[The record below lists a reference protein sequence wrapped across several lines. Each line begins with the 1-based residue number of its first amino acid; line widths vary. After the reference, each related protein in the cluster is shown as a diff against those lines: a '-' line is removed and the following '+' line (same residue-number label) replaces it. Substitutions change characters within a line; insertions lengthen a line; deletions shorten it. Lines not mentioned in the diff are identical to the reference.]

1 MIEQVLFDFIG
12 TLLLNIFC
20 VYCWFNLLDK
30 SVKWKSIK
38 IWLVIVFMAI
48 IGVTLNNLC
57 PQPYKIIVSFIF
69 LTIVSYYVVAR
80 SFGTAVILMLISQVI
95 IMISELTFGFIALI
109 LFNGNV
115 DKFAPTTNISMISNV
130 YVAIV
135 SLFLLK
141 TKLPSKLFSSFISIA
156 NIIKKREVLAYSAM
170 ICAVIIVSTM
180 ESYMNIPKN
189 VILITNTTMALVFIF
204 MVGKFASA
212 KDKYYKMNSKYQTSI
227 SSLNEYGEMLDK
239 YRVVTHEN
247 KNQLLTIQKMS
258 REENVIKYIGTL
270 IDEKIKDNERV
281 MNKTFKIPDGGF
293 RSIIYAKLCKID
305 ELKIKYK
312 LDISNDIKTVDL
324 IDMDEMSVKDV
335 CTILGVYLDNAI
347 DAVKN
352 LKKKNIFIEIYVLD
366 NFLCFDI
373 TNNFEGVI
381 DIDKLKKSRYTTK
394 GDGHGYGL
402 TLVNKIDAE
411 NKEIETECEISSN
424 MITQRVKMKM

>member
-57 PQPYKIIVSFIF
+57 PQPYKIIVSCLFLGTMSYFVVNKSLKSSVLLVVISQLIIMFSEFSYAIIGLCIF
-69 LTIVSYYVVAR
+69 GNDFENHI
-80 SFGTAVILMLISQVI
+80 GTPIISIISNIYITLIS
-95 IMISELTFGFIALI
+95 FLI
-109 LFNGNV
+109 
-115 DKFAPTTNISMISNV
+115 
-130 YVAIV
+130 
-135 SLFLLK
+135 LK
-141 TKLPSKLFSSFISIA
+141 TKIHKYVYKMFSASTTLML
-156 NIIKKREVLAYSAM
+156 KREVLAYSTM
-170 ICAVIIVSTM
+170 IIFVAVVSTA
-180 ESYMNIPKN
+180 ESYMNLPLAI
-189 VILITNTTMALVFIF
+189 VLTTNTVMALIFIF

-258 REENVIKYIGTL
+258 KEENVIKYIGTL